1 MRRKPMRYHVRD
13 ASGRELVVPSL
24 ADLHALYAHGFLAD
38 DDLVRA
44 ETSDRWTRAGAMHAL
59 QGVRESRAESPR
71 KVALLVAAL
80 VVVATA
86 IGILLS
92 R

>member
-1 MRRKPMRYHVRD
+1 MRYHVRD
-13 ASGRELVVPSL
+13 TRGRELVVPSL
-24 ADLHALYAHGFLAD
+24 SDLHALYAHGFLGD

-44 ETSDRWTRAGAMHAL
+44 ETSDRWTRAGSMHAL
-59 QGVRESRAESPR
+59 QGVRERRAESPR
-71 KVALLVAAL
+71 KVGLLIAAL
-80 VVVATA
+80 VIAATA